1 MNYNEKIKKYYKL
14 INIMCWCTTAFCLLQ
29 TIIVFVG
36 IGTNFSQILPRL
48 YIALV
53 LMCVL
58 AILIFVVI
66 EIVFVVRLKKLK
78 NKFDKEEN

>member
-1 MNYNEKIKKYYKL
+1 M
-14 INIMCWCTTAFCLLQ
+14 AFCLLQ

-36 IGTNFSQILPRL
+36 IGTNFSQTLPWL

-58 AILIFVVI
+58 AILICEVI
-66 EIVFVVRLKKLK
+66 EIVSL
-78 NKFDKEEN
+78 FDKKIKKQNK